1 MRDWVIIFIIAAG
14 CIMALRRPFIGILL
28 WTWLSIMNPHQYT
41 WAAATM
47 PLAMIVA
54 ITTLIGVL
62 TTKEKLSPFQNKAP
76 VLLLI
81 FMIWMCIT
89 FPFSYDVDGSYW
101 MLNKVMKINLMI
113 LVAAMVVI
121 NRDQIKL
128 FTWLVVF
135 SIAFY
140 GIKGG
145 IFTLTTG
152 GAHKV
157 WGPPTTYIEGNNEL
171 ALAVIVIIPM
181 LNFLRTLLTK
191 SWQKNAML
199 AAMILC
205 AASSL
210 GSHSRGALLALVAMA
225 FVLWWRSPGKLL
237 NGIAIASCGVLL
249 VLFMPAEW
257 TERMN
262 TIENYQEDSSA
273 MGRINAWWMAW
284 NLAINRF
291 PIGGG
296 FEVYNPFTFGQF
308 APDPRDI
315 HAAHSIYFQILGE
328 HGFVGLLLYL
338 MIWFTCWRTAQW
350 LRTNGKLHSESQ
362 WVVALGS
369 MAQVSM
375 MGFFVGGAFLSL
387 AYYDLP
393 FNLMVILVVT
403 QRWVKERMWEKET
416 ALDASLPPIRGALAL
431 IFGRR

>member
-1 MRDWVIIFIIAAG
+1 MRDWVIVLIIAIG
-14 CIMALRRPFIGILL
+14 CIIALRRPFTGILL

-62 TTKEKLSPFQNKAP
+62 ATKEKRSPFQNKAP

-89 FPFSYDVDGSYW
+89 FPFSYDIDGSYW

-113 LVAAMVVI
+113 LVATMVII
-121 NRDQIKL
+121 NRDQIKI
-128 FTWLVVF
+128 FTWMVVF

-181 LNFLRTLLTK
+181 LNFLRSLLTK
-191 SWQKNAML
+191 SWHKNAMVV
-199 AAMILC
+199 AMILC

-225 FVLWWRSPGKLL
+225 ILLWWRSPSKLF
-237 NGIAIASCGVLL
+237 NGIAIASSGVFL

-257 TERMN
+257 SERMN
-262 TIENYQEDSSA
+262 TIENYQDDKSA

-284 NLAINRF
+284 NLAVNRF

-296 FEVYNPFTFGQF
+296 FEVYNPFTFGRF
-308 APDPRDI
+308 APDPSDI

-338 MIWFTCWRTAQW
+338 MIWFSCWRTAQW
-350 LRTNGKLHSESQ
+350 LRSNGNKHSESQ

-375 MGFFVGGAFLSL
+375 IGFFVGGAFLSL

-416 ALDASLPPIRGALAL
+416 ALDGASRPIKGALAS
-431 IFGRR
+431 IIGGR